1 MFNVFW
7 RSCLSFRSIQHR
19 RSFWRQFRLI
29 FLPLALSVLILFSL
43 VSSVHFYRQA
53 YISGSHFSPLTPKSQ
68 RSFSFNVARANLPAD
83 SGSELLLKITK
94 EKNAFGSTR
103 YWHSGSVVLSLPLQI
118 STCGICIRLALW
130 DPGVYRVTLSNHSGD
145 LVFSSLLTVIAP
157 LALYRDDII
166 LILVTLWLSW
176 ASGRLAV
183 SILGGERP
191 FIPVDMQRKVQM
203 GLIAAG
209 LMALGL
215 IFIPYPELHTHQAS
229 KTSIMS
235 MGSDSPSGK
244 EPSTL
249 ESEGRIDA
257 VPIALSPPGTIMP
270 PGYLTIRHHMDSWT
284 EFGRTLTVFEGATAS
299 LGATGSFFL
308 LPDDG
313 RYFLSLWASTSSGKS
328 LADTHW
334 VLRSLPVSPP
344 LPVALLSGL
353 ALFSLSGFFWG
364 LLIRTPFYRHSG
376 K

>member
-1 MFNVFW
+1 M
-7 RSCLSFRSIQHR
+7 SFRSVHPR
-19 RSFWRQFRLI
+19 RSFWGQFRLI
-29 FLPLALSVLILFSL
+29 FLPMTLSVLIIFSL

-53 YISGSHFSPLTPKSQ
+53 YVSGLHFSPLTPKSQ
-68 RSFSFNVARANLPAD
+68 RSFSFNVARSTLPAD
-83 SGSELLLKITK
+83 SGSDLLLKITK

-118 STCGICIRLALW
+118 SSCGICIRLALW

-166 LILVTLWLSW
+166 LILITIGLSW

-183 SILGGERP
+183 SILGGEGP
-191 FIPVDMQRKVQM
+191 FISVDMQQKVQM

-215 IFIPYPELHTHQAS
+215 IFMPYPDLTAHEGS
-229 KTSIMS
+229 ETSPMS
-235 MGSDSPSGK
+235 MGSVSSSGGV
-244 EPSTL
+244 PSTL
-249 ESEGRIDA
+249 ESEGRLDA
-257 VPIALSPPGTIMP
+257 VPIALSPPGKIMP

-299 LGATGSFFL
+299 LGATDSFFL

-313 RYFLSLWASTSSGKS
+313 RYFLSLWASSSSGKS
-328 LADTHW
+328 LVDTHW

-353 ALFSLSGFFWG
+353 SLFSLSGFFWG
-364 LLIRTPFYRHSG
+364 LLIRTPFYRRFG